1 MAEFRGRL
9 RISGRE
15 IDGNLQIPR
24 ALRRVKGI
32 GTNLADSMSKKITE
46 TMKVPTTEKIGNL
59 DEKQIKIIENMIA
72 DPVKYGLPE
81 HLLNRRRE
89 YYTGTNTHLVGS
101 DLDFRIK
108 QDKQFQMALK
118 SYKGV
123 RYPLGLAVRG
133 QRTKTQGRKGKTM
146 GVQRKKKR

>member
-1 MAEFRGRL
+1 MTDFRGRL
-9 RISGRE
+9 RLSGRE
-15 IDGNLQIPR
+15 IDGNLQIPK

-32 GTNLADSMSKKITE
+32 GNNLADSMSKIIISSI
-46 TMKVPTTEKIGNL
+46 KVPTTEKIGNL
-59 DEKQIKIIENMIA
+59 DDKQIKIIESIIA
-72 DPVKYGLPE
+72 DPIKFGLPT
-81 HLLNRRRE
+81 HLLNRRKE
-89 YYTGTNTHLVGS
+89 YYTGQNMHLVGS